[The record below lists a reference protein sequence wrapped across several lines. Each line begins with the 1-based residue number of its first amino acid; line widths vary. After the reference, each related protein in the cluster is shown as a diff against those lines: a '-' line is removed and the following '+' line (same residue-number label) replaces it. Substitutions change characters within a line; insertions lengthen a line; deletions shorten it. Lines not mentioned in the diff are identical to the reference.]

1 VDNVSKV
8 KICSLH
14 FTPGDYVEPNAKLR
28 GGRMVLKQGAVPV
41 PSIVVYNPPPSAV
54 NVSYEVSSPM
64 MEETP
69 LSAISVIDIMECGE
83 MNAATST
90 PEICKSVESDI
101 MEVESKACNS
111 NQQSI
116 YIYIYIP
123 SSLWRP
129 LIGEKPSLKRPVS
142 LERPYTDA
150 LLKTMCKLLVNIPT
164 TI

>member
-41 PSIVVYNPPPSAV
+41 PSIVVYNPPPSAI

-111 NQQSI
+111 NQQSKTI
-116 YIYIYIP
+116 YFSHVLNYI
-123 SSLWRP
+123 
-129 LIGEKPSLKRPVS
+129 
-142 LERPYTDA
+142 
-150 LLKTMCKLLVNIPT
+150 C
-164 TI
+164 